1 MTDDFQRGLIT
12 GLAMQP
18 LQVTTEH
25 AAPDEVTAAPSE
37 FVRGFVRVAGMINLF
52 HVVGDDV
59 E

>member
-1 MTDDFQRGLIT
+1 MTDEFQKGLIT

-25 AAPDEVTAAPSE
+25 AEPDPTGIADFVHGFQQAA
-37 FVRGFVRVAGMINLF
+37 GIINIF
-52 HVVGDDV
+52 RAVSDST